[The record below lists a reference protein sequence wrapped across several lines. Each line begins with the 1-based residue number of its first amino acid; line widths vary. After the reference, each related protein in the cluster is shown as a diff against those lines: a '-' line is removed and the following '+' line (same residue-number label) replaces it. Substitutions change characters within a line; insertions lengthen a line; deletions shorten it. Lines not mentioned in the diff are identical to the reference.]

1 MEALSVEGLTADTNE
16 GFREVKENDLQ
27 RLGCELHAA
36 GRLLEM
42 TEPMVEIETRLKNE
56 SQLTL
61 IRHLVKLLRT
71 HRMELDAHCTELEKD
86 IQFLAD
92 AERRE
97 DGRAGLFR
105 YLEDLEGSVKNCLQ
119 EFERLKNT
127 GIKSLA
133 PAPHSLPRP
142 GSSAAREMQEMS
154 MIGPGALLKAI
165 DTQTKNLMRLP
176 PEPPDMLNPA
186 HRNALLMKSP
196 YTQAM
201 IKNRQNLS
209 EKPTASMGTTNVTL
223 MLEDDS
229 IPEQFFMAETNRIKA
244 EHEIARQEAERL
256 ENQRRYEAMLQ
267 NSKAPGQHQDEDL
280 LALENGQSRE
290 MLRLA
295 ASSDQPQALMN
306 IGNERPRP
314 PALMRSASESS
325 SARLENNVQPIM
337 DQQSLAAE
345 NSTYEVRFGEG
356 GVVFELNDDHQCVV
370 TDVSGYS
377 LIAEPGD
384 IVMEANGER
393 LPEALSTL
401 IGSGA
406 DIVEL
411 KFETTQGTIVR
422 ACPAGR
428 LKKHGTEL
436 APLGW

>member
-1 MEALSVEGLTADTNE
+1 
-16 GFREVKENDLQ
+16 
-27 RLGCELHAA
+27 
-36 GRLLEM
+36 
-42 TEPMVEIETRLKNE
+42 
-56 SQLTL
+56 
-61 IRHLVKLLRT
+61 
-71 HRMELDAHCTELEKD
+71 
-86 IQFLAD
+86 
-92 AERRE
+92 
-97 DGRAGLFR
+97 
-105 YLEDLEGSVKNCLQ
+105 
-119 EFERLKNT
+119 
-127 GIKSLA
+127 
-133 PAPHSLPRP
+133 
-142 GSSAAREMQEMS
+142 
-154 MIGPGALLKAI
+154 
-165 DTQTKNLMRLP
+165 
-176 PEPPDMLNPA
+176 
-186 HRNALLMKSP
+186 
-196 YTQAM
+196 
-201 IKNRQNLS
+201 
-209 EKPTASMGTTNVTL
+209 MGTTNVTL

-244 EHEIARQEAERL
+244 EQEIARQEAERL
-256 ENQRRYEAMLQ
+256 ENERRYEAMLQ

-325 SARLENNVQPIM
+325 SARSENNVQPIM

-370 TDVSGYS
+370 TGVAGYS

-384 IVMEANGER
+384 IVMEANGEK

-411 KFETTQGTIVR
+411 KFETTQGTTVR

-428 LKKHGTEL
+428 LKRRGTEL